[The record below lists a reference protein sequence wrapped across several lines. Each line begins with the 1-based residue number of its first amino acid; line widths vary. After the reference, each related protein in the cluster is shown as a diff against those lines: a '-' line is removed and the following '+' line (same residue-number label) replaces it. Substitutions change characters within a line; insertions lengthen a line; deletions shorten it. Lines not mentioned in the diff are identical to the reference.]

1 MHLGENG
8 LQYYGVF
15 IGFGQGV
22 LQVEEKKIKLIFRRG
37 SLLLKIAVLAMV
49 VLSAAALLTIW
60 IHKEQAKK
68 DRDELRTQ
76 AIVEEQKKSRLED
89 AISKVGTLQGIFQVA
104 REELGLVDP
113 NTVIIEPAQ

>member
-1 MHLGENG
+1 MEK
-8 LQYYGVF
+8 
-15 IGFGQGV
+15 
-22 LQVEEKKIKLIFRRG
+22 KKIKLVFRRAD
-37 SLLLKIAVLAMV
+37 LPLKIAVLAMV
-49 VLSAAALLTIW
+49 VLSAVTLLTLW

-68 DRDELRTQ
+68 DRDELRAQ

-89 AISKVGTLQGIFQVA
+89 AVSKVGTLQGIFQVA